1 MYLRPAM
8 KGISAKRKAVKDS
21 DIQTE
26 KNIQQI
32 ELWHEIDKLDIITVM
47 LCYVMLLLSI
57 IYTYN
62 QAAIHNKK
70 LNCVS
75 VRFENPS
82 RICG

>member
-8 KGISAKRKAVKDS
+8 KGISARRKAVKDS

-47 LCYVMLLLSI
+47 LLCYVTVVNY
-57 IYTYN
+57 IY
-62 QAAIHNKK
+62 
-70 LNCVS
+70 V
-75 VRFENPS
+75 
-82 RICG
+82 